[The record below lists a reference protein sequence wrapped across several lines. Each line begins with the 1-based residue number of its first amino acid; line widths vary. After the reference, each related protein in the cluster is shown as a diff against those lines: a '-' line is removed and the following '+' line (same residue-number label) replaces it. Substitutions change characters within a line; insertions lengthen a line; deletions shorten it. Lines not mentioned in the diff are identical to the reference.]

1 MNFLKKYT
9 GKNKRLN
16 TKTSKCKTKKNKN
29 IKFLFGGND
38 DEDDEEDEEEEEE
51 EEIVTRKKKTKKEKI
66 PKIVHQIWF
75 GSSVPQWR
83 KYLFD
88 HNKEICK
95 KCGYKYILWTEDKRK
110 PEFFESTHGYQR
122 DAIKIGEETGQS
134 RWAQVADLARLEIVY
149 KMGGIYIDSLFEI
162 STHFLDEITRLS
174 NTGKYIFI
182 GANED
187 PCRFDCKGNA
197 GRKYLTNSFFAG
209 TKGCPILERL
219 LTEESLEDIDLSSPY
234 INRTTGPYY
243 LRSAIKNKEIK
254 EGVVHLFETEQ
265 IFPFNVNPSDYR
277 EVHPNTCL
285 KETDKILNKNKK
297 KYVYVNEKQSL
308 RKNCLNE
315 MYFNPSVEEKPLAI
329 YHSGLGGTW
338 SYNL

>member
-1 MNFLKKYT
+1 MNLTKKYLKK
-9 GKNKRLN
+9 NKKQN
-16 TKTSKCKTKKNKN
+16 KKQNAKTSKRKTKKNNKYM
-29 IKFLFGGND
+29 KFQMGGD
-38 DEDDEEDEEEEEE
+38 DEEEEEIQE
-51 EEIVTRKKKTKKEKI
+51 EFNGNI

-75 GSSVPQWR
+75 GSSVPEWR

-95 KCGYKYILWTEDKRK
+95 KCGYKYILWTEDKRT
-110 PEFFESTHGYQR
+110 PDFFESTHGYQR
-122 DAIKIGEETGQS
+122 DVIKIGQETGQS

-162 STHFLDEITRLS
+162 STNFLDEMTKLS
-174 NTGKYIFI
+174 NSQEYIFI

-187 PCRFDCKGNA
+187 PCRLNCKGNA

-209 TKGCPILERL
+209 TRGCEILETL
-219 LTEESLEDIDLSSPY
+219 LSEENLEEIDLRSPY

-243 LRSAIKNKEIK
+243 LRSAITDEQIDD
-254 EGVVHLFETEQ
+254 GVVYLFDTEQ
-265 IFPFNVNPSDYR
+265 IFPFNVNASAYR

-285 KETDKILNKNKK
+285 KKTEKIKGKQKK
-297 KYVYVNEKQSL
+297 KYIYVNDKQSL
-308 RKNCLNE
+308 RKNCLKE
-315 MYFNPSVEEKPLAI
+315 MHMNPSVKDKPLTI

-338 SYNL
+338 SF